1 MNAYDLHAHECTSQ
15 PQLLNLFL
23 MCSIGGFTPWWYKYT
38 SDGQG
43 CPHCKHK
50 GVETEWET
58 MGIAGAYNAF
68 DDGDA
73 CCVGTM
79 ANSAMYMHYPL
90 PDSFKQNDKP
100 TVCKRYS

>member
-1 MNAYDLHAHECTSQ
+1 MRV
-15 PQLLNLFL
+15 LNVV
-23 MCSIGGFTPWWYKYT
+23 CASPAARRHIGGFTPWWYKYT
-38 SDGQG
+38 SDGPG

-58 MGIAGAYNAF
+58 MGIVGAYNAF

-79 ANSAMYMHYPL
+79 ANSALYMHYPL
-90 PDSFKQNDKP
+90 PEQLVQNPKP
-100 TVCKRYS
+100 TVDSPHRNTYRQRD